1 VLVPHYKVRD
11 PCASEQRATTPTN
24 VYEMNNFTTSAS
36 SYLRTLAGNP
46 IRYHSRYTQC
56 FVATRSITMARAMRP
71 RRFAPLNPEKKVN
84 GDNRPVLKGIVF
96 DVDGTL
102 CEYPKR

>member
-1 VLVPHYKVRD
+1 VVVPHYKVRD
-11 PCASEQRATTPTN
+11 PCASEQMATTPTI

-36 SYLRTLAGNP
+36 SYLGILTRSP
-46 IRYHSRYTQC
+46 IRSLSRHTLC
-56 FVATRSITMARAMRP
+56 FAATRSIAMARATRP

-102 CEYPKR
+102 CK